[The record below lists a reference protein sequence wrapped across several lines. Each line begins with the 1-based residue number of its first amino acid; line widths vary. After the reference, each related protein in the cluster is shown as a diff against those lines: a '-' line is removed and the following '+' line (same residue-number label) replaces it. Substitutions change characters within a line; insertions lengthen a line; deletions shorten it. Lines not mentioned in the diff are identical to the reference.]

1 MLTAADARANTSSAN
16 YQAGYNAG
24 YSAGRTTVK
33 SGSKDYNYVS
43 NGRYSFTV
51 PGTVVS
57 AGISK
62 ITHGNDGRWV
72 WGNYNW
78 VSWSGN
84 TVTFNLD
91 VGVENASGLP
101 YVTVSYAYY

>member
-1 MLTAADARANTSSAN
+1 MPIGWT
-16 YQAGYNAG
+16 GYNAG

-43 NGRYSFTV
+43 NGRHSFTV

-62 ITHGNDGRWV
+62 ITHGEDGRWV
-72 WGNYNW
+72 WDENNNW

-84 TVTFNLD
+84 TVTFNLAIR
-91 VGVENASGLP
+91 VENASGAPNL
-101 YVTVSYAYY
+101 TLSYAYY

>member
-1 MLTAADARANTSSAN
+1 M
-16 YQAGYNAG
+16 G

-43 NGRYSFTV
+43 NGRHSFTV

-62 ITHGNDGRWV
+62 ITHGEDGRWV

-84 TVTFNLD
+84 TVTFNLAIR
-91 VGVENASGLP
+91 VENASGAPNL
-101 YVTVSYAYY
+101 TLSYAYY